1 MTTTKF
7 HATQE
12 EQLLLPMRLPIET
25 RSDQEKRAEHRRW
38 NEAQREQKLLVGLER
53 ARDIFH

>member
-1 MTTTKF
+1 MLTNKL

-12 EQLLLPMRLPIET
+12 EQLLPMYLPMKT
-25 RSDQEKRAEHRRW
+25 REDLEKAAESKRW
-38 NEAQREQKLLVGLER
+38 NESQREQKLLVGLER